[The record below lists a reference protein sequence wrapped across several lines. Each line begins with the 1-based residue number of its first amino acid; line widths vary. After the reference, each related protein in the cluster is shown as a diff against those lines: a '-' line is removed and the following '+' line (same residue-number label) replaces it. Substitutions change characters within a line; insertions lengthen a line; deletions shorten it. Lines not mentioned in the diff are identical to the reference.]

1 MGQES
6 LFGGSDERA
15 RLPED
20 EGIRLI
26 GPDEAAE
33 AAERGGAAQ
42 RRGGDVPRYGDRPPA
57 PGGPRP
63 SLRFPLTDAESPSPI
78 EPLQVAPVTRP
89 SAPGSHVSPGPV
101 ASAGGGS
108 GAGSDAGSDAGAG
121 DGADEVRIVSVD
133 PGAEELPHWTEPPTG
148 EVPAVVAGE
157 FDEESEARAAASASS
172 PRWRGDQ
179 QADWDDADDLSD
191 LLDAGPVV
199 ASGSREGAGEELSH
213 EEYLAFDDLDD
224 LAEPVVRRPRAE
236 VPASGEGA
244 TAPPPV
250 EPAPATKVVRKKVS
264 RSSAPTGAPAPKA
277 RPARRAS
284 GPADPGVVVP
294 PPASADDDDGGGRDL
309 GLSVGVGVMISVL
322 ALFVFWL
329 GANVGAF
336 FVVALILPII
346 VLSSLEIFNAVQRA
360 DYHPATLLGWV
371 ACTGMF
377 LGACWR
383 GDSGIALLLAL
394 SVIFT
399 FAWYLLDLG
408 PGPVVQNMGV
418 TIFGIAY
425 VGVLGAYAGAMLHIP
440 EVGVGALF
448 VTAWAVV
455 WSDIGGYLIGRKI
468 GRTPLSPASPHKTR
482 EGLAAGIVL
491 SVVTS
496 LVISRFVSPFGDDLF
511 GSLVF
516 ILVVAVVAP
525 FGDLCESRIK
535 RDLGVKDM
543 GSLIPGHGG
552 VLDRFDSILV
562 ALPIAFYLLTVLG
575 LV

>member
-1 MGQES
+1 M
-6 LFGGSDERA
+6 
-15 RLPED
+15 PED

-26 GPDEAAE
+26 APDEAAE
-33 AAERGGAAQ
+33 VAERDDAAQ
-42 RRGGDVPRYGDRPPA
+42 RRGDGVPRYGDRPPP

-63 SLRFPLTDAESPSPI
+63 ALRFPLTETGAPGPI

-89 SAPGSHVSPGPV
+89 AAPGSHEPL
-101 ASAGGGS
+101 ASSEPPAP
-108 GAGSDAGSDAGAG
+108 DD
-121 DGADEVRIVSVD
+121 DEDRTVVSVESGD
-133 PGAEELPHWTEPPTG
+133 DELLHWTEPATG
-148 EVPAVVAGE
+148 EVPAVVTDE
-157 FDEESEARAAASASS
+157 FDEESEARSAASASS

-179 QADWDDADDLSD
+179 QADWDEPDDLSD
-191 LLDAGPVV
+191 LLDDREPRIGALA
-199 ASGSREGAGEELSH
+199 ASSPERPTH
-213 EEYLAFDDLDD
+213 EEYLAFDDVAD
-224 LAEPVVRRPRAE
+224 LSEPVRPAVAGPPEAETASEAPAVKKIATKAVRKKAP
-236 VPASGEGA
+236 PKGA
-244 TAPPPV
+244 DEADAPPP
-250 EPAPATKVVRKKVS
+250 
-264 RSSAPTGAPAPKA
+264 PKA

-294 PPASADDDDGGGRDL
+294 SPAPSSEDGGRDL
-309 GLSVGVGVMISVL
+309 GLSIGVGVMIAVL

-336 FVVALILPII
+336 FVVALVLPIV
-346 VLSSLEIFNAVQRA
+346 VLSALELFNAFQKA

-394 SVIFT
+394 SIIFT

-418 TIFGIAY
+418 TILGIGY
-425 VGVLGAYAGAMLHIP
+425 VGVLGAYAGAILHTP
-440 EVGVGALF
+440 GVGVGVLF
-448 VTAWAVV
+448 VTAWIVV

-468 GRTPLSPASPHKTR
+468 GRTPLSAASPNKTR

-491 SVVTS
+491 SVVLS
-496 LVISRFVSPFGDDLF
+496 VIVSRFIQPFGDDLVA
-511 GSLVF
+511 SLVF
-516 ILVVAVVAP
+516 IVVIAAVAP
-525 FGDLCESRIK
+525 FGDLAESRLK
-535 RDLGVKDM
+535 RDLGIKDM

-552 VLDRFDSILV
+552 VLDRFDAILM
-562 ALPIAFYLLTVLG
+562 ALPISFYLLTVLG

>member
-1 MGQES
+1 MS
-6 LFGGSDERA
+6 
-15 RLPED
+15 ED

-26 GPDEAAE
+26 APAE
-33 AAERGGAAQ
+33 AAEVAERDDAAQ
-42 RRGGDVPRYGDRPPA
+42 RRGDGIPRYGDRPPP

-63 SLRFPLTDAESPSPI
+63 ALRFPLTDADAPGPI

-89 SAPGSHVSPGPV
+89 AAPGSHEPL
-101 ASAGGGS
+101 ASAEPP
-108 GAGSDAGSDAGAG
+108 APDDAVD
-121 DGADEVRIVSVD
+121 DGAVVSVESGD
-133 PGAEELPHWTEPPTG
+133 DALLHWTEPATG

-157 FDEESEARAAASASS
+157 FDEESGARSAASASS

-179 QADWDDADDLSD
+179 QADWDEADDLSD
-191 LLDAGPVV
+191 LLDDPEP
-199 ASGSREGAGEELSH
+199 RIGALAPSSPDRPTH
-213 EEYLAFDDLDD
+213 EEYLAFDDVAD
-224 LAEPVVRRPRAE
+224 LAEPVRPA
-236 VPASGEGA
+236 AA
-244 TAPPPV
+244 APPGAGAAGA
-250 EPAPATKVVRKKVS
+250 APAVKKIATKAARKS
-264 RSSAPTGAPAPKA
+264 PPPPRDDDADAPEPPKA

-294 PPASADDDDGGGRDL
+294 TPAPAAEDEGRDL
-309 GLSVGVGVMISVL
+309 GLSIGVGAMISVL

-336 FVVALILPII
+336 FVVALVLPIV
-346 VLSSLEIFNAVQRA
+346 VLSSLELFNAFQKA

-371 ACTGMF
+371 ACAGMF

-394 SVIFT
+394 SVVFT

-418 TIFGIAY
+418 TLLGIGY
-425 VGVLGAYAGAMLHIP
+425 VGVLGAYAGAILHTP
-440 EVGVGALF
+440 GVGVGVLF
-448 VTAWAVV
+448 VTAWIVV

-468 GRTPLSPASPHKTR
+468 GRTPLSAASPNKTR

-491 SVVTS
+491 SVVLS
-496 LVISRFVSPFGDDLF
+496 LAVSRFIEPFGDDLI

-516 ILVVAVVAP
+516 IVVIAAVAP
-525 FGDLCESRIK
+525 FGDLAESRLK
-535 RDLGVKDM
+535 RDLGIKDM

-552 VLDRFDSILV
+552 VLDRFDAILM
-562 ALPIAFYLLTVLG
+562 ALPISFYLLTVLG